1 MSRAR
6 RGFTLIEL
14 LVVIAIIA
22 VLIALLLPAV
32 QQARE
37 AARRSA
43 CINNL
48 KQLALALHNYHDNY
62 KMFPP
67 GKVTIGACCGTKSG
81 TNWAI
86 SILPYIDQAPLYQR
100 YNFSL
105 YNESSANQYVNQQ
118 RLPIH
123 MCPSDMNARSANKP
137 ASGPGS
143 GLLYSMSS
151 YRCVGGKTNAA
162 GWWDNE
168 QWTSISG
175 GMRWRGVLHAIGRK
189 GLAPEG
195 MHSIIDGSS
204 STLML
209 GEYHTQTSVRRGTFW
224 AYSYTSYNSSDISI
238 GQPRTLIPDYD
249 RCVAIGGAG
258 GSNACKRGWGSFHIG
273 GIHFALCDGSVRFI
287 STNINMNTLASM
299 ATVQGSEV
307 VGTF

>member
-1 MSRAR
+1 MLRPR

-48 KQLALALHNYHDNY
+48 KQLALGLQNYHDNF

-67 GKVTIGACCGTKSG
+67 GEVTIGGCCGTKSG

-86 SILPYIDQAPLYQR
+86 SMLPYIDQSPLYNR
-100 YNFSL
+100 YNFNA
-105 YNESSANQYVNQQ
+105 YNESSANQYVCQQ
-118 RLPIH
+118 KLAVH
-123 MCPSDMNARSANKP
+123 MCPSDINAGQSNKP

-143 GLLYSMSS
+143 GRLYSMGS
-151 YRCVGGKTNAA
+151 YRAVGGKTDGR

-168 QWTSISG
+168 QWKSISG
-175 GMRWRGVLHAIGRK
+175 GMKWRGVLHSIGRK
-189 GLAPEG
+189 GLRPEG
-195 MHSIIDGSS
+195 MNSMLDGSS

-209 GEYHTQTSVRRGTFW
+209 GEYHTRTTVRRGTFW

-238 GQPRTLIPDYD
+238 GQPRTLIPDYS
-249 RCVAIGGAG
+249 RCVSIGGAG
-258 GSNACKRGWGSFHIG
+258 GSNACKRGWGSFHVG

-287 STNINMNTLASM
+287 SININMNTLASM
-299 ATVQGSEV
+299 ATVQGNEV
-307 VGTF
+307 VGNY